1 MSNKTISDYKDAVLE
16 LGASVEELGALRIR
30 TAGMEVVDHS
40 ALAKL
45 ETIRQSLAPLA
56 RMHNMFGEERA
67 CAVFDWKILNGLLP
81 ECVPADVERVKKELR
96 FKTGRK
102 VDRAVFHTSG
112 RLSTVEIK
120 DACDQRA
127 VVAGIG
133 QALLYASLA
142 EKEYPSHHIV
152 PVLAV
157 LGLPD
162 PDVARACKRGGVEY
176 VALGDVQF
184 MTLMSKVAHFI
195 AYDGRP

>member
-1 MSNKTISDYKDAVLE
+1 MVEETVGDYKNALLE
-16 LGASVEELGALRIR
+16 LSEAVEQVSDLLIQ
-30 TAGMEVVDHS
+30 TAGMPVVDHS
-40 ALAKL
+40 ALAKQ
-45 ETIRQSLAPLA
+45 EEIRKSLAPLA

-67 CAVFDWKILNGLLP
+67 CAIFDWKIMNGLLP
-81 ECVPADVERVKKELR
+81 DCIPPDVESVRKEMR

-102 VDRAVFHTSG
+102 VDRAVFHASG
-112 RLSTVEIK
+112 RLSAVEIK

-162 PDVARACKRGGVEY
+162 PDVARACQRGGVEY
-176 VALGDVQF
+176 VALGDVQI
-184 MTLMSKVAHFI
+184 MTLLSKVANFL
-195 AYDGRP
+195 AYHGRT